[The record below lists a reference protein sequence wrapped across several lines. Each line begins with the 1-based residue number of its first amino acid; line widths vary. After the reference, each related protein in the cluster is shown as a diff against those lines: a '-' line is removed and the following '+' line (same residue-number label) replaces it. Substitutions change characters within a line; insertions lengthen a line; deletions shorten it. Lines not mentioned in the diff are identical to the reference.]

1 MKKVYNLAII
11 GFGGMAINH
20 YKELSKN
27 TVPVKIAGVY
37 DIDVSRMADAREKGL
52 NTYSSLDEALTD
64 NNVDMVLVATYNTN
78 HAEISEKALLAGKH
92 VLCEKPVTTASVDL
106 ERLIEISKQC
116 HKVFCVDQN
125 RRFNKD
131 YILVKR
137 TIDSG
142 IIGKPYVIE
151 SRVEGSRGVPE
162 GWRCLKEYGGG
173 MMLDWG
179 VHLIDQIMLYVKEKV
194 KTVYCKMYSVHYPE
208 VDDNF
213 HLTITFE
220 SGLTAHIEV
229 STNNFIKHPRWYI
242 LGEDGTLQIDD
253 WDCVGRVVK
262 PICDDNT
269 WDVEIA
275 PDKAGPSKTM
285 SKRNENTIETIPLSA
300 PTDVIDSLTPVYQ
313 QFIKA
318 IEGEELYIKPEE
330 CLRVLKVMEA
340 AFESA
345 EKNIAINTDI

>member
-1 MKKVYNLAII
+1 MKKIYNLAII
-11 GFGGMAINH
+11 GFGGMAGNH

-27 TVPVKIAGVY
+27 TVPIKIAGVY
-37 DIDVSRMADAREKGL
+37 DIDASRMAAAREKGL
-52 NTYSSLDEALTD
+52 NTYASLDEALND
-64 NNVDMVLVATYNTN
+64 PAVDMVLVATYNTN
-78 HAEISEKALLAGKH
+78 HAEISEKALKAGKH
-92 VLCEKPVTTASVDL
+92 VLCEKPVTPTSAEL
-106 ERLIEISKQC
+106 EHLIEVAKHC
-116 HKVFCVDQN
+116 GKVFCVDQN

-137 TIDSG
+137 TIESG
-142 IIGKPYVIE
+142 IINKPYVIE

-179 VHLIDQIMLYVKEKV
+179 VHLIDQIMLYINERVT
-194 KTVYCKMYSVHYPE
+194 TVYCKMYSVHYPE

-213 HLTITFE
+213 RLTMTFE

-242 LGEDGTLQIDD
+242 LSDNGTLQIDD
-253 WDCVGRVVK
+253 WDCEGRVIK
-262 PICDDNT
+262 PTCADNT

-285 SKRNENTIETIPLSA
+285 AKRNENTIETIPLSA
-300 PTDVIDSLTPVYQ
+300 PTDVVDSLTPVYQ

-318 IEGEELYIKPEE
+318 IEGGELYIKPEE
-330 CLRVLKVMEA
+330 CLRVIKVMEA
-340 AFESA
+340 AFLSA
-345 EKNIAINTDI
+345 EQDIAIKTDI